1 MLILARLSYRYDKR
15 LLTVDM
21 PSILHERSF
30 DYLKDVIAA
39 YILFLPYDRELIS
52 PILHMNY
59 PLKLTD
65 QLVTPDLT
73 MTLTAVDGAPQ
84 VVIVPSVG
92 ECAVSQNRAHVFDK
106 VENEIFAHPEAV
118 LAIIV
123 LVREAISY
131 ESPQDISTASTL
143 LRNGTDNPKPLSLRD
158 FLQLRST
165 PRSFNQPIRI
175 ADHDWAHLES
185 VEYFVWVKG
194 DNQERIDVRNTNPQF
209 MAYGVSYCD

>member
-158 FLQLRST
+158 FLQLRSM
-165 PRSFNQPIRI
+165 PQSFNQPIRI